1 MKRFIVAITAGLLAS
16 GANHA
21 FAQQTIPPGNQVV
34 TQWGFNLVGSS
45 VSALASGAGTY
56 NNHAAGGVGGT
67 TVVGSGLALQLSGN
81 FPANAFGALND
92 NTAPSTNNG
101 YASMNSAQPA
111 DVSGQGVEWNVST
124 LANTNIAFALDIL
137 PGSRTSKYWQV
148 YYTSDGTTWQ
158 PAPSGGTGGSVS
170 STNGTAITMSSS
182 GLATITSIPA
192 GIVSSGSGVANPLN
206 QVGNWVNGLSYEFPI
221 GGAWENNPNF
231 GVGLFQIHNPFQ
243 TNTAAADYGF
253 VSALAG
259 TNSTDATTGYIRGSA
274 SGGTQRLDLITVSG
288 AVPEPASLALLSM
301 AGLFGRRLRR

>member
-21 FAQQTIPPGNQVV
+21 FAQQTIPSGNYVV

-45 VSALASGAGTY
+45 VSALASGTGTY
-56 NNHAAGGVGGT
+56 NNHAASGVGGT
-67 TVVGSGLALQLSGN
+67 TGVGSGVALLLSGS

-92 NTAPSTNNG
+92 NTVAATSNG
-101 YASMNSAQPA
+101 YVTMNNANPTDA
-111 DVSGQGVEWNVST
+111 SGQGVEWHVST
-124 LANTNIAFALDIL
+124 AAKTNIAFALDIL

-148 YYTSDGTTWQ
+148 YYTSDGATWQ
-158 PAPSGGTGGSVS
+158 PAPAGGTGGSVS

-192 GIVSSGSGVANPLN
+192 GIVSSGSGTANPLN
-206 QVGNWVNGLSYEFPI
+206 QVGNWVNGLSYEFPV

-243 TNTAAADYGF
+243 TNTAATDYGF

-259 TNSTDATTGYIRGSA
+259 TNSTDTTTGYIRGSA
-274 SGGTQRLDLITVSG
+274 TGGTQRFDMVTVS
-288 AVPEPASLALLSM
+288 AVPEPTSLALLSV
-301 AGLFGRRLRR
+301 AGLFCRRSRK